1 MLYTK
6 ITATITNKI
15 ATWEEHYFMVGKVDK
30 DVCVE
35 KMYNMV
41 KFFNDT
47 LQPHE
52 SERKLIDVK
61 TSLTYETNI
70 RPAQLIKMNEY
81 CSEMNIMLRTQ

>member
-6 ITATITNKI
+6 ITATITSNF
-15 ATWEEHYFMVGKVDK
+15 ATWEEFYFMVGQVDE
-30 DVCVE
+30 DICTE

-41 KFFNDT
+41 KHFNDT

-61 TSLTYETNI
+61 ITLTYEPTI
-70 RPAQLIKMNEY
+70 KPAQLIEMHEY
-81 CSEMNIMLRTQ
+81 CS